1 MAEKQMEMDLTEKV
15 EVIDEKPEKTEL
27 ATVVNTGTAIGNP
40 FESKESFNNLFTMAQ
55 AFSKSELVPQAYQGK
70 VANIM
75 LAIDIANR
83 IGMNPLFVMQQ
94 TSVVRGKISWSGQA
108 CSMIVNAYPKFKNV
122 KLNYVG
128 KQGSD
133 DWGAY
138 VTAIRKD
145 TGEEVK
151 GATVD
156 MKMVKAEGWDSNVKW
171 KSMPEQMLG
180 YRAYTFFAR
189 LHCADALNGFMTEGE
204 YEDAYGEPKE
214 APSFD

>member
-1 MAEKQMEMDLTEKV
+1 MDDKQMELELTEKP
-15 EVIDEKPEKTEL
+15 EVS
-27 ATVVNTGTAIGNP
+27 AVAVVPNAGTAIGNP

-55 AFSKSELVPQAYQGK
+55 AFSKSDLVPQAYQGK
-70 VANIM
+70 TANIM

-83 IGMNPLFVMQQ
+83 IGINPLFVMQQ

-108 CSMIVNAYPKFKNV
+108 CSMLVNAYPKFKNV

-128 KQGSD
+128 KRGEDS
-133 DWGAY
+133 WGAF
-138 VTAIRKD
+138 VSAINKE
-145 TGEEVK
+145 TGEEIR
-151 GATVD
+151 GSIVD

-189 LHCADALNGFMTEGE
+189 LHCADALNGFYTEGE
-204 YEDAYGEPKE
+204 YEDAFGEPKD
-214 APSFD
+214 APSFE

>member
-1 MAEKQMEMDLTEKV
+1 MTGKQMEMDLTNEV
-15 EVIDEKPEKTEL
+15 EVVEDKPEKTEL
-27 ATVVNTGTAIGNP
+27 ATVVSTGTAIGNP
-40 FESKESFNNLFTMAQ
+40 FGSKESFNNLFTMAQ
-55 AFSKSELVPQAYQGK
+55 AFSKSDLVPQAYQGK
-70 VANIM
+70 VSNIM

-83 IGMNPLFVMQQ
+83 IGINPLFVMQQ

-108 CSMIVNAYPKFKNV
+108 CSMLVNAYPKFKDV
-122 KLNYVG
+122 RLVYVG

-138 VTAIRKD
+138 VEATRKD
-145 TGEEVK
+145 TGEKVK
-151 GATVD
+151 GTTVD

-171 KSMPEQMLG
+171 KSMTEQMLG

-189 LHCADALNGFMTEGE
+189 LHCADALNGFMVEGE
-204 YEDAYGEPKE
+204 PEDAFGEKKE

>member
-1 MAEKQMEMDLTEKV
+1 MDDKQMELELTEKP
-15 EVIDEKPEKTEL
+15 EVSAVAVMPN
-27 ATVVNTGTAIGNP
+27 AGTAIGNP

-55 AFSKSELVPQAYQGK
+55 AFSKSDLVPQAYQGK
-70 VANIM
+70 TANIM

-83 IGMNPLFVMQQ
+83 VGINPLFVMQQ

-108 CSMIVNAYPKFKNV
+108 CSMLVNAYPKFKNV

-128 KQGSD
+128 KEGSD

-138 VTAIRKD
+138 VTAVRKD

-151 GATVD
+151 GTTVN
-156 MKMVKAEGWDSNVKW
+156 MKMVHAEGWDSNVKW

-189 LHCADALNGFMTEGE
+189 LHCADALNGFYTEGE
-204 YEDAYGEPKE
+204 YEDAFGEPKE
-214 APSFD
+214 APSFE

>member
-1 MAEKQMEMDLTEKV
+1 MAEKQMELELTDNV
-15 EVIDEKPEKTEL
+15 EVVAEKPEKTEL

-40 FESKESFNNLFTMAQ
+40 FGSKESFNNLFTMAQ
-55 AFSKSELVPQAYQGK
+55 AFSKSDLVPQAYQGK
-70 VANIM
+70 VSNIM

-83 IGMNPLFVMQQ
+83 IGINPLFVMQQ

-108 CSMIVNAYPKFKNV
+108 CSMLVNAYPKFKNV

-128 KQGSD
+128 KEGTD
-133 DWGAY
+133 EWGAY
-138 VTAIRKD
+138 VTAVRKD

-151 GATVD
+151 GTKVTMA
-156 MKMVKAEGWDSNVKW
+156 MAKAEEWTDNGKW

-189 LHCADALNGFMTEGE
+189 LHCADALNGFYTEGE
-204 YEDAYGEPKE
+204 FEDAYGEHKE
-214 APSFD
+214 VPSFD